1 MPVFGSI
8 VRDRVSTP
16 TTWVA
21 LSFHGQYFLQLA
33 VETSSQEYSK
43 LHVEENTFIVVSVV
57 IVDCARLT
65 GEVVVESE

>member
-1 MPVFGSI
+1 
-8 VRDRVSTP
+8 
-16 TTWVA
+16 

-43 LHVEENTFIVVSVV
+43 LHVEEKTFIVVSVV
-57 IVDCARLT
+57 MVDCARLT

>member
-43 LHVEENTFIVVSVV
+43 LHVEEKTFIVVSVV
-57 IVDCARLT
+57 MVDCARLT